1 MKLLLLSLCGRDHEE
16 EDVRYLNLYLAS
28 LRRHVIPHFE
38 THVLL
43 FSTFNAKARTQ
54 ARVEAFGLTP
64 YVTVLRLEDMG
75 LPEEAVTSINALG
88 YFHKI
93 GMHMNLLFDYAQQ
106 HSFFDADW
114 IFHTDTDIEFL
125 DNFAGQLSAIT
136 ALQQF
141 NSKII
146 ISCAGDSNR
155 AFIRYKDTEYRIV
168 PPPRWHAYT
177 EPYPTKNFD
186 LQLAK
191 LETNRIWSEFQLGE
205 WLTVEPESLKIRN
218 DFVGISRAATA
229 DAAKFNWV
237 SLTFV
242 IKDSR
247 ELQNNSEI
255 VSNWWK
261 RHEATTDL
269 PLHVAFNLDK
279 GASVLYDVKTGKNGG
294 LTWIQLRPYEDMAKH
309 YSSGWLDGQRYIDT
323 SHAILKEHYAD
334 SESVWQHD
342 YV

>member
-1 MKLLLLSLCGRDHEE
+1 MKLLLLSLCGREHEE

-28 LRRHVIPHFE
+28 LRRHVIPHFQ
-38 THVLL
+38 TQVLL
-43 FSTFNAKARTQ
+43 FSTFNAKTRTQ

-64 YVTVLRLEDMG
+64 YVTVVRLEDMK
-75 LPEEAVTSINALG
+75 LPEDAVSSINTLG

-93 GMHMNLLFDYAQQ
+93 GIHMNLLFDYAQQ

-125 DNFAGQLSAIT
+125 DNFAGQLTAIT

-155 AFIRYKDTEYRIV
+155 AFVRYKDIEYRIT
-168 PPPRWHAYT
+168 PPSRWHAYT
-177 EPYPTKNFD
+177 EPYPPKNFD
-186 LQLAK
+186 LQLTK
-191 LETNRIWSEFQLGE
+191 LETNRIWHEAQLGE

-218 DFVGISRAATA
+218 DFIGISRAATT
-229 DAAKFNWV
+229 DAANFNWV
-237 SLTFV
+237 SLTFALKNYDGLENTQV
-242 IKDSR
+242 
-247 ELQNNSEI
+247 

-261 RHEATTDL
+261 RHEATTEL
-269 PLHVAFNLDK
+269 PLRVVFNLDK
-279 GASVLYDVKTGKNGG
+279 GASVLYDVKTGRNGG

-309 YSSGWLDGQRYIDT
+309 YSSGWLDGQRYVEK
-323 SHAILKEHYAD
+323 SYAILKEHYAD
-334 SESVWQHD
+334 SESVWQQD